1 MTSKKNKKI
10 LEQSDLFGDAEP
22 TASDFEAIDNNAA
35 ENAEDNSNN
44 NTPKEKSIDMTKNK
58 EPSKTK
64 KNKESDSASFE
75 ALLERLEE
83 IVEKMES
90 GGLKLDE
97 SMKLYEEG
105 VKNAEK
111 LTAQLSEARNRVMK
125 LVEGS
130 SDGPTLESFD
140 GEESL

>member
-10 LEQSDLFGDAEP
+10 PEQSDLFGGSEPMAAGKDAVDNH
-22 TASDFEAIDNNAA
+22 ASGNADDKPN
-35 ENAEDNSNN
+35 EN
-44 NTPKEKSIDMTKNK
+44 TQKEKNIDMTENK
-58 EPSKTK
+58 KPAKTK
-64 KNKESDSASFE
+64 KNKESGGVSFE

-83 IVEKMES
+83 IVEKMEC

-111 LTAQLSEARNRVMK
+111 LTTKLSEARNRVMK

-130 SDGPTLESFD
+130 SEGPTLESFD